1 MGQKV
6 NPHGLRVGVIKDWDS
21 RWFANK
27 KDFGATLVED
37 YNLRK
42 TLKAQLYNFGISK
55 IEIERDGKKV
65 KIMSP
70 ATLAPP
76 PISCV
81 ASFSTPE
88 PPPIRRVSSLSSML
102 PSPLRIQLSSK
113 PKRLPYSRPSTA
125 GASPSHV
132 VRQASRPRSTASR
145 SM

>member
-55 IEIERDGKKV
+55 RLK
-65 KIMSP
+65 
-70 ATLAPP
+70 
-76 PISCV
+76 
-81 ASFSTPE
+81 
-88 PPPIRRVSSLSSML
+88 LSVTA
-102 PSPLRIQLSSK
+102 
-113 PKRLPYSRPSTA
+113 KRLKSASTA
-125 GASPSHV
+125 LSPV
-132 VRQASRPRSTASR
+132 L
-145 SM
+145 

>member
-55 IEIERDGKKV
+55 IEIERDGKRLKSAFTAL
-65 KIMSP
+65 SP
-70 ATLAPP
+70 VL
-76 PISCV
+76 
-81 ASFSTPE
+81 
-88 PPPIRRVSSLSSML
+88 
-102 PSPLRIQLSSK
+102 
-113 PKRLPYSRPSTA
+113 
-125 GASPSHV
+125 
-132 VRQASRPRSTASR
+132 
-145 SM
+145 

>member
-55 IEIERDGKKV
+55 IENSLFACFVHFDNPFEQYRLNIRALFSTSTHV
-65 KIMSP
+65 
-70 ATLAPP
+70 LAP
-76 PISCV
+76 
-81 ASFSTPE
+81 FRLTY
-88 PPPIRRVSSLSSML
+88 RFFF
-102 PSPLRIQLSSK
+102 LR
-113 PKRLPYSRPSTA
+113 
-125 GASPSHV
+125 
-132 VRQASRPRSTASR
+132 
-145 SM
+145 